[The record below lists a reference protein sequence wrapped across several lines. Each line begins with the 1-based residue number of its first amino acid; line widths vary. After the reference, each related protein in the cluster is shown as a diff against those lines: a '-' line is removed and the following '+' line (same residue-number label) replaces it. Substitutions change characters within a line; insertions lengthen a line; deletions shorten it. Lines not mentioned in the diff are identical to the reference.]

1 MKSDDNG
8 RTLKR
13 HFKTFSSPGS
23 IYTLSSQTQL
33 SSPYFSPLSN
43 VIVESESITTKITSD
58 HLHQHHLHQHH
69 LHQHHLH
76 QHHQHHQHHLNASS
90 SGSSGSTSPNEIIS
104 KSLDK
109 QIYGLS

>member
-1 MKSDDNG
+1 MKSDDNDK
-8 RTLKR
+8 TLKR
-13 HFKTFSSPGS
+13 HFKTLSSPGS
-23 IYTLSSQTQL
+23 IYTLSSQRQL

-58 HLHQHHLHQHH
+58 HLHK
-69 LHQHHLH
+69 
-76 QHHQHHQHHLNASS
+76 HHLNASSSGS

>member
-1 MKSDDNG
+1 MKSDDNDK
-8 RTLKR
+8 TLKR
-13 HFKTFSSPGS
+13 HFKTLSSPGS
-23 IYTLSSQTQL
+23 IYTLSSQRQL

-58 HLHQHHLHQHH
+58 HLHQHH